1 MSAIQRLYQAWV
13 DAAEAALGE
22 RAAALA
28 AAEAERDRIAAASVP
43 GAGVLGTVVSI
54 EDLWG
59 PARFEEAN
67 QRRRLAARARVAER
81 EADVA
86 AARQRVEGARRRL
99 AMAKRLAARAQAA
112 QQRLTARRESLQLED
127 DWRMVRAGRRRP
139 GEREG

>member
-1 MSAIQRLYQAWV
+1 MSAIQRLYQARV

-28 AAEAERDRIAAASVP
+28 AAEAERDGIAAASVP
-43 GAGVLGTVVSI
+43 GAGVLGPLVSI

-86 AARQRVEGARRRL
+86 AALQRVQGARRRL

-112 QQRLTARRESLQLED
+112 QERLTARRESLHLED
-127 DWRMVRAGRRRP
+127 DWRMARAGRRRQ